1 MPRSL
6 AFKFEDNQLQCEI
19 NKVDRSKLYGSVS
32 TETLDK
38 DQQRCTLATLAY
50 DGQTL
55 ISHGGTALGYMNPQG
70 EWLSRSDLTA
80 VNAKGEPVREVE
92 SSFKQ
97 TIELTN
103 RVSTEEFL
111 NHSVRLVYSLDP
123 VEGDVESLRTVL
135 DGGDIFE
142 IEFSYRGGTSVD
154 PAFILS
160 NEDGIWLLITDANR
174 VEYAN
179 LAQAAVCARVEEP
192 EEAEEEEDDGELDF
206 GML

>member
-6 AFKFEDNQLQCEI
+6 EFRFEDDQLQCEI
-19 NKVDRSKLYGSVS
+19 GKVDRSKLYGSVS

-38 DQQRCTLATLAY
+38 NQQRCSLASLAY

-70 EWLSRSDLTA
+70 EWLNRSDLTA
-80 VNAKGEPVREVE
+80 INAKGDPVREVE

-97 TIELTN
+97 TIELN
-103 RVSTEEFL
+103 KRVSAEEFL
-111 NHSVRLVYSLDP
+111 NHSVRLVYLLNP
-123 VEGDVESLRTVL
+123 VEGEIEGLRKVL

-160 NEDGIWLLITDANR
+160 NEEGIWLLITDANR
-174 VEYAN
+174 VEFAD
-179 LAQAAVCARVEEP
+179 LAQAAVCARIEEP
-192 EEAEEEEDDGELDF
+192 EETDEEEDNGELDF